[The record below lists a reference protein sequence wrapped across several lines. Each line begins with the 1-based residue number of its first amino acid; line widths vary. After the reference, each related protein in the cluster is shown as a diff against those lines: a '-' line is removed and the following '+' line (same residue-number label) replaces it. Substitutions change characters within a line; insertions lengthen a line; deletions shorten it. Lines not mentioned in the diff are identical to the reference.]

1 MIGAIAGMAA
11 STLLPMLIS
20 EIGEA
25 EAAGD
30 ERKAAELR
38 AQYRAEI
45 EKLQGPQFGDAS
57 AQEVGPSAMGG
68 VSTDPALRAAQMSAL
83 RRLQEVGDLGGMDP
97 ESRAAQA
104 EAQQESMRQEQAQRA
119 AIMSS
124 ARARGMGSS
133 GQSLNAALIAQQ
145 GSADR
150 SAQMGLQAAADARRR
165 AMAAL
170 AQSGQLAG
178 QVRGQ
183 EWGEQ
188 ESKARAADEIAAWNA
203 SARERSG
210 LRKDQQALAQARF
223 ETEKAGMLGGATQ
236 GDIAAL
242 EAAAE
247 RKRRKWDARGSA
259 VGAAAGGFS
268 GFAGGKGGK

>member
-1 MIGAIAGMAA
+1 MAA
-11 STLLPMLIS
+11 GLIAAGVASAVLPAILS

-25 EAAGD
+25 VAAGD
-30 ERKAAELR
+30 ERRAEELR

-45 EKLQGPQFGDAS
+45 ERIQGPQFEQAT

-97 ESRAAQA
+97 ESKAALA
-104 EAQQESMRQEQAQRA
+104 EAQQEGMRQEQAQRA

-133 GQSLNAALIAQQ
+133 GQTLNAALIGQQ

-150 SAQMGLQAAADARRR
+150 QAMAGVQAAADARRR

-170 AQSGQLAG
+170 TQSGQLAG

-188 ESKARAADEIAAWNA
+188 TDKARAADEIAAWNA
-203 SARERSG
+203 SARERAG
-210 LRKDQQALAQARF
+210 ARRDQQAMSTAGFGMDKAR
-223 ETEKAGMLGGATQ
+223 MLGGATE
-236 GDIAAL
+236 GDIAA
-242 EAAAE
+242 ARDRAE
-247 RKRRKWDARGSA
+247 RKRRKWQNYGSA
-259 VGAAAGGFS
+259 AGAAAGGMGGYF
-268 GFAGGKGGK
+268 GGGK